1 MNCALFLGA
10 VLTAYGLATGVTQ
23 TPCSGLNC
31 PWTTSRATLRP
42 ASTRPPI
49 TTTPK
54 PTPTNH
60 TTPTPTNHTTSK
72 PTPTNHTTP
81 TAHTTTTAH
90 VTVIPSP
97 TPHTDP
103 EPGKYNVTQGNK
115 ICLKVFSS
123 IQIRVRYNTTHKQ
136 EWGIFYIHP
145 NKVKPSGT
153 CGEVNATLNLKFPEG
168 HLSFVF
174 KRTPKSF
181 LLVKINSSI
190 TYAFP
195 GTKGQTVKATNDK
208 MEELSTPLG
217 KSYSCSNRSLEVSEF
232 FWVDLMKDHIQAF
245 NFSKSNDFGPVTSC
259 PQDGNHVVA
268 IVVGVVVAVLIIVV
282 IIAYCVGR
290 KRNNAG
296 YQSI

>member
-1 MNCALFLGA
+1 H
-10 VLTAYGLATGVTQ
+10 T
-23 TPCSGLNC
+23 TPTPTNHTI
-31 PWTTSRATLRP
+31 PKPTPTNHTTPTPTNHTTPNPTPTNHTTPTPTNHTTS
-42 ASTRPPI
+42 
-49 TTTPK
+49 K

-174 KRTPKSF
+174 KRVSLPLRGSTGAQ
-181 LLVKINSSI
+181 NS
-190 TYAFP
+190 A
-195 GTKGQTVKATNDK
+195 G
-208 MEELSTPLG
+208 LSGSKVCGFEPHTPL
-217 KSYSCSNRSLEVSEF
+217 SPSTTQPIAPS
-232 FWVDLMKDHIQAF
+232 
-245 NFSKSNDFGPVTSC
+245 PV
-259 PQDGNHVVA
+259 P
-268 IVVGVVVAVLIIVV
+268 
-282 IIAYCVGR
+282 
-290 KRNNAG
+290 
-296 YQSI
+296 